1 MQELVIPVCVGPGG
15 VGDALV
21 EVVEVVEVVVDP
33 DIPTQYASPSQR
45 FVQSLP
51 IAGFQA

>member
-15 VGDALV
+15 VGDAL
-21 EVVEVVEVVVDP
+21 VEVVEVVVDP

>member
-1 MQELVIPVCVGPGG
+1 VQELVIPVCVGPGG

-21 EVVEVVEVVVDP
+21 VVVEVVVDL

-45 FVQSLP
+45 LVQSLP

>member
-21 EVVEVVEVVVDP
+21 VVEVVVDP

-45 FVQSLP
+45 LVQSLP
-51 IAGFQA
+51 TAGFQA